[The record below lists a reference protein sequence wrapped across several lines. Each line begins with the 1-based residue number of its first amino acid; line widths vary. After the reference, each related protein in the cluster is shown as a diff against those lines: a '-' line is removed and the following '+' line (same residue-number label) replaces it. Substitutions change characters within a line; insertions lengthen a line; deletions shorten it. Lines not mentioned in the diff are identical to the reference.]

1 MQEALA
7 LDPAVMEARVAE
19 AAALL
24 RALASEKRLLILCR
38 LVAAGELPAGALL
51 EVTGLSQPALS
62 QQLATLR
69 EEGIVA
75 TRRVGT
81 LVRYRL
87 ADPRAAALLAT
98 LHRIFCH
105 EHDEEAQP

>member
-1 MQEALA
+1 MDTLA
-7 LDPAVMEARVAE
+7 PDAMEARAAE

-24 RALASEKRLLILCR
+24 RALASEKRLLVLCR
-38 LVAAGELPAGALL
+38 LVAEGELPAGALL

-69 EEGIVA
+69 EEGVVA
-75 TRRVGT
+75 TRREGT
-81 LVRYRL
+81 RILYRL

-98 LHRIFCH
+98 LHDIFCADPK
-105 EHDEEAQP
+105 EDPPP

>member
-1 MQEALA
+1 MDEALA
-7 LDPAVMEARVAE
+7 LNPAGMEARVAG

-24 RALASEKRLLILCR
+24 RALASERRLLILCR
-38 LVAAGELPAGALL
+38 LVAARELPAGALL

-69 EEGIVA
+69 DEGIVA

-81 LVRYRL
+81 QIRYRL

-98 LHRIFCH
+98 LHGIFCADPH
-105 EHDEEAQP
+105 EESRP